1 MSILEVRDVS
11 IIYSDDK
18 RVAVEHASFK
28 IEAGEYA
35 CIIGSNGSGKS
46 TLVKG
51 IVGLVPVTSGEV
63 IHALSPEQYAYLSQI
78 TEVERDFPATVREV
92 VLTGMQRSGRRFPFY
107 TREDRKKAADAM
119 ETLDITDLADY
130 RIGNLSGGQKQ
141 RVLLARALCRE
152 PKLLIL
158 DEPTRGVDVGAKS
171 DIHSLMCEFAAKGM
185 AVIMISSDVKHR

>member
-92 VLTGMQRSGRRFPFY
+92 VLRIEFY
-107 TREDRKKAADAM
+107 EQDAVEKATALLSKYSYIIHTR
-119 ETLDITDLADY
+119 
-130 RIGNLSGGQKQ
+130 
-141 RVLLARALCRE
+141 
-152 PKLLIL
+152 
-158 DEPTRGVDVGAKS
+158 
-171 DIHSLMCEFAAKGM
+171 
-185 AVIMISSDVKHR
+185 

>member
-78 TEVERDFPATVREV
+78 TDVFLFIREKTGRKLQIPWRHWILQIWQSTGSATFQAVRSSVCFWQERFAEN
-92 VLTGMQRSGRRFPFY
+92 RSF
-107 TREDRKKAADAM
+107 
-119 ETLDITDLADY
+119 
-130 RIGNLSGGQKQ
+130 
-141 RVLLARALCRE
+141 
-152 PKLLIL
+152 
-158 DEPTRGVDVGAKS
+158 
-171 DIHSLMCEFAAKGM
+171 
-185 AVIMISSDVKHR
+185 

>member
-92 VLTGMQRSGRRFPFY
+92 VLTGMQRSGRRFPFIHEK
-107 TREDRKKAADAM
+107 TGRKLQM
-119 ETLDITDLADY
+119 PWRHWILQIWQITGSATFQAVRSSVCFWQEL
-130 RIGNLSGGQKQ
+130 
-141 RVLLARALCRE
+141 
-152 PKLLIL
+152 
-158 DEPTRGVDVGAKS
+158 
-171 DIHSLMCEFAAKGM
+171 FAENR
-185 AVIMISSDVKHR
+185 SF